1 MSMFR
6 HSFTVNDEPSKTGRW
21 MRKKHGRHSRHGK
34 LKAQSRSDSL
44 TERPVSSPAVTFV
57 VSSER
62 RFFVGHEHVIAG
74 SPYFRSILRDLS
86 TVGAHANKVV
96 ELPDEDP
103 EIFSCILEYLYKGD
117 YYPRLTHNELEN
129 AHDAKTF
136 DRITSKAT
144 ILHARTRDEILR
156 DTVVYC
162 AAEKYGLQDL
172 KQLALRKQGLH
183 VGIPIPIIL
192 RSARYAYENT
202 PDSDADLRAHYLVM
216 VIRAREMFKTS
227 GTMEMEMEKG
237 HAWFF
242 DLFVAMCNHIDDM
255 EGFCKQQTF
264 KSS

>member
-1 MSMFR
+1 
-6 HSFTVNDEPSKTGRW
+6 
-21 MRKKHGRHSRHGK
+21 MRNP
-34 LKAQSRSDSL
+34 DP
-44 TERPVSSPAVTFV
+44 ERP
-57 VSSER
+57 
-62 RFFVGHEHVIAG
+62 
-74 SPYFRSILRDLS
+74 
-86 TVGAHANKVV
+86 AHPLTKTR
-96 ELPDEDP
+96 DP

-129 AHDAKTF
+129 THDTKTT

-162 AAEKYGLQDL
+162 AAEKYGLKDL

-242 DLFVAMCNHIDDM
+242 DLFVVMCNHIDDM
-255 EGFCKQQTF
+255 EGFWWVSLHYMELACTDTVLA
-264 KSS
+264 SSSLSSHPKVLLHRT

>member
-1 MSMFR
+1 MNMLLLVLLTSAVSYETYLLWDPMR
-6 HSFTVNDEPSKTGRW
+6 TRW
-21 MRKKHGRHSRHGK
+21 WSCQTS
-34 LKAQSRSDSL
+34 AQLDPKRPGHTL
-44 TERPVSSPAVTFV
+44 TRT
-57 VSSER
+57 R
-62 RFFVGHEHVIAG
+62 
-74 SPYFRSILRDLS
+74 
-86 TVGAHANKVV
+86 
-96 ELPDEDP
+96 DP
-103 EIFSCILEYLYKGD
+103 EIFSCVLEFLYKGD

-129 AHDAKTF
+129 AHDSKTF
-136 DRITSKAT
+136 DRITNKAT
-144 ILHARTRDEILR
+144 ILHARTRDEVLR

-162 AAEKYGLQDL
+162 AAEKYGLDDL

-242 DLFVAMCNHIDDM
+242 DLFVAMCNHINDLEDVW
-255 EGFCKQQTF
+255 
-264 KSS
+264 